1 MANAIHVASIHWN
14 VVVIRIAKGA
24 TYLLTLVTVEDI
36 DAVTAE
42 KGIRIVSVQSVSDPK
57 ELMAIKS

>member
-1 MANAIHVASIHWN
+1 MIYVANIHWN
-14 VVVIRIAKGA
+14 VGAPRIVKDA
-24 TYLLTLVTVEDI
+24 TYLLTLVTAADI